1 HPSGR
6 KQRTTTRRN
15 QLGPTRPRRRIH
27 HRHQKTTT
35 RRHLGRNSNQTR
47 NETIRNRTQRTDN
60 GRQSH
65 PRNPRHASTNHQ
77 RTTPKQP
84 PQMTE
89 QPKNDQ
95 LTTEW
100 AKLARAEIDQTIP
113 KATEYGQQSLIN
125 LGNQLAQLQGRQ
137 VTDPEAMELAC
148 WSYLNGKL
156 QRFND

>member
-1 HPSGR
+1 MQNNWSILCERCGEHWEYLNTATASA
-6 KQRTTTRRN
+6 TVNTHHYN
-15 QLGPTRPRRRIH
+15 CEGPPH
-27 HRHQKTTT
+27 
-35 RRHLGRNSNQTR
+35 
-47 NETIRNRTQRTDN
+47 
-60 GRQSH
+60 
-65 PRNPRHASTNHQ
+65 
-77 RTTPKQP
+77 
-84 PQMTE
+84 MTE

-156 QRFND
+156 QRFNDAVINGKQVSDDTLLDIGVYVRMIQIIRKTGNWVGQ